1 MYEELI
7 IAGAGGQG
15 SLFAGDLIAEAHI
28 LKGRN
33 VALVPLYG
41 PEKRK
46 GKSMCSVIV
55 SDEEIGC
62 HVAEHPDVLIAMN
75 QSSLD
80 EFLLLVKPGGL
91 VIGNGISP
99 GKNSLRTDI
108 EMIQIDADAIAH
120 ELGNNAVANIV
131 MVGAYMRKRKFVEW
145 VQLLEGL
152 QTLLRKEGKEGVF
165 EVNRKALERGVS
177 YWG

>member
-15 SLFAGDLIAEAHI
+15 ALFAGDLIAEAHI
-28 LKGRN
+28 LNGRN

-62 HVAEHPDVLIAMN
+62 HIAERPDVLIAMN

-80 EFLLLVKPGGL
+80 EFISLVKPGGL
-91 VIGNGISP
+91 VIGNRIFVDSG
-99 GKNSLRTDI
+99 SLRNDI
-108 EMIQIDADAIAH
+108 EIEKIDADALAH
-120 ELGNNAVANIV
+120 DLGNRSVANLV

-145 VQLLEGL
+145 IQLLEGL
-152 QTLLRKEGKEGVF
+152 QTLLSKEGKERLF
-165 EVNRKALERGVS
+165 EINRRALERGAAC
-177 YWG
+177 